1 MSGIKEVILQL
12 IKQNTQVDLIPGIVK
27 SVDKKEKTCVVLP
40 LDDSAEFID
49 VKLKPIIDS
58 NENDNGILI
67 FPSIN
72 SYVIVGCLNGD
83 DTNTI
88 VIEYSKIDSLSI
100 VVGKE
105 FKLELNKNGELK
117 INAKKTVFNNG
128 KNGGLTK
135 VKELTSKINTLEGK
149 VDSMIAN
156 LQKPAA
162 LGVPVDAITQPI
174 LIQTTEKELSN
185 DLVQH

>member
-1 MSGIKEVILQL
+1 MSGIKEVILHL

-27 SVDKKEKTCVVLP
+27 SVDKKEKTCRVIP
-40 LDDSAEFID
+40 LDDSAEFIE

-58 NENDNGILI
+58 NETDNGII
-67 FPSIN
+67 IYPAKN
-72 SYVIVGCLNGD
+72 SYVIIGCLNGD

-88 VIEYSKIDSLSI
+88 VIEYSKIDSVSI
-100 VVGKE
+100 VVGKD
-105 FKLELNKNGELK
+105 FKLELSNKGELK

-135 VKELTSKINTLEGK
+135 VKELTKKINTLEGK
-149 VDSMIAN
+149 VDSMITN

-162 LGVPVDAITQPI
+162 LGVPVDIITQPI
-174 LIQTTEKELSN
+174 LVQTTEKELS
-185 DLVQH
+185 DELIEH